1 MVMVLRP
8 GQPFDDLVGE
18 GNTACPR
25 CRGALSRWGRGRPR
39 AVRRPEGEQPLR
51 PPRARC
57 RACGVTQVVL
67 PPEVLVRRRDS
78 IVTVGLAWRRAVE
91 GAGVRRIGRE
101 AGVPPTTV
109 RGWLRRLRSLFGDR
123 YGGPPEQHRERLRR
137 GLQVVTGEAG
147 DAGCRADP
155 DVWAFVT
162 FRSQGLLLAT
172 NTNWP

>member
-1 MVMVLRP
+1 MVLGP
-8 GQPFDDLVGE
+8 GQVFDDLVGA

-25 CRGALSRWGRGRPR
+25 CRGSLSRWGRGRPR
-39 AVRRPEGEQPLR
+39 AVRGPDGEQPLQ

-78 IVTVGLAWRRAVE
+78 VASVGRAWRRAVE

-101 AGVPPTTV
+101 VGVPQTTV
-109 RGWLRRLRSLFGDR
+109 RGWLRRLRSLFDHR
-123 YGGPPEQHRERLRR
+123 YGGPPERHRDRLRR
-137 GLQVVTGEAG
+137 GLEVVDGQATEAG
-147 DAGCRADP
+147 CQAES
-155 DVWAFVT
+155 DVWALVT